1 MDSFPNVVKNVVSED
16 DEKISEMESEEI
28 SKNIASNVE
37 INCAAALKQNGI
49 DTSIVQQMR
58 FKNNVSSVPT
68 KTTVM
73 TDLN

>member
-16 DEKISEMESEEI
+16 DEKISEMESEEF
-28 SKNIASNVE
+28 SKNIVSNVE

-49 DTSIVQQMR
+49 DASIGQQMR